1 MKRRKI
7 KKGIYRLT
15 HLPGGVNFVRY
26 FNNKISHYSKKLSG
40 SLEVAH
46 PSTIMLEVTNNCNLQ
61 CITCPREYGYG
72 KAMDKGNMEISLLK
86 KMVDEAWPYIDSIGL
101 TGMGEPL
108 LYPHLKEALTYIKKK
123 NKGIL
128 TNISTNLM
136 LPKAPEIIDS
146 IKENLDTIQISI
158 DGIGDVY
165 NAIRKKAD
173 YDTFIHNVKQIQK
186 VTKGSETDLTFNM
199 VVVKENYH
207 QMEDLI
213 ELAAEHGFVNLTF
226 TIFNLASVTDVGLE
240 YYKFYDTQEFRETY
254 RRAQKRA
261 RQYPALDVFFWDIDR
276 PGQFQNCPFPWTH
289 FYVAWNGEVPP
300 CCAKPFPKELTF
312 GSVNDEPLME
322 VLNKD
327 AYKDFRKL
335 WKANRT
341 PDFCKK
347 CHFVMGN

>member
-1 MKRRKI
+1 MKRRKL

-26 FNNKISHYSKKLSG
+26 FNNKISHYSKMLSG

-46 PSTIMLEVTNNCNLQ
+46 PSTIMLEVTNHCNLH

-72 KAMDKGNMEISLLK
+72 KAMDKGNMDLPLLI
-86 KMVDEAWPYIDSIGL
+86 KMVDEAYPYIDSIGL

-108 LYPHLKEALTYIKKK
+108 LYPHLSEALVYIKSK

-128 TNISTNLM
+128 TNISTNAM
-136 LPKAPEIIDS
+136 LPNAPEIIDS
-146 IKENLDTIQISI
+146 VKENLDTLQISI

-173 YDTFIHNVKQIQK
+173 YETFLANVKQIQK
-186 VTKGSETDLTFNM
+186 IAQESDTDLTFNM

-213 ELAAEHGFVNLTF
+213 ELAAEHGFANLTF
-226 TIFNLASVTDVGLE
+226 TIFNLASVTDVDLE
-240 YYKFYDTQEFRETY
+240 YYKFYGSQEFRDTY
-254 RRAQKRA
+254 RRAQEKA
-261 RQYPALDVFFWDIDR
+261 RQYPELDVFFWDIDS
-276 PGQFQNCPFPWTH
+276 PGSFQNCPFPWTH
-289 FYVAWNGEVPP
+289 FYVAWNGEIPP
-300 CCAKPFPKELTF
+300 CCAKPFPKELSF
-312 GSVNDEPLME
+312 GNVEERPLME
-322 VLNKD
+322 VLNNEE
-327 AYKDFRKL
+327 YKDFRQL
-335 WKANRT
+335 WKENRT
-341 PDFCKK
+341 PGFCRK